1 MTYITNKTTSSKVR
15 IGNSTVFNV
24 TESNDKIPIYG
35 YNSDKYKK
43 FLNGKKIVSGMMAL
57 RKVTIDTF
65 LAISV
70 ENQVNNIKESTKI
83 DLSLQITQ
91 IEKILEDLDNA
102 QIDDTLDNSY
112 IVFLND
118 TLKNLN
124 EAMVALNDT
133 NSTYK
138 DIKIFFTKFP
148 NLMKSSYTL
157 TNTQT
162 ESLLYYKEINGF
174 KDDIRIDVTF
184 EGAHT
189 DLTLKIEDILFLK
202 KETEI
207 NVNQN
212 DIFEVYS
219 FIGNINYTK

>member
-1 MTYITNKTTSSKVR
+1 
-15 IGNSTVFNV
+15 
-24 TESNDKIPIYG
+24 
-35 YNSDKYKK
+35 
-43 FLNGKKIVSGMMAL
+43 MAL

-83 DLSLQITQ
+83 DLSLQIAQ

-138 DIKIFFTKFP
+138 DMKIFFTKFP

-157 TNTQT
+157 TNAQT